1 MEDFKIITI
10 ENNESYV
17 TIDTLVKFSG
27 NAETAI
33 KSSVL
38 KYEVELGGFGLRNCK
53 EKANFLKI
61 KKGRHKGNMDWS
73 TVRFNEDQATFLL
86 SLMQNTPEV
95 VRFKVNLVKEFRRL
109 KDSKSQQTMLTP
121 IQHMEIANQ
130 MLVAENIQYEKKL
143 AQNKRMIASM
153 NIIES
158 STHDTGTTIPIE
170 EFCKI
175 VTDVIEGAKLGRT
188 KCYTILR
195 SMDFVMMKVNRPT
208 QRGIERKYVDYVEH
222 GGRYSTVLYI
232 NKANGLIK
240 LMVKHLQDNDILNEA
255 LGYPFHPELR
265 D

>member
-130 MLVAENIQYEKKL
+130 M
-143 AQNKRMIASM
+143 QN
-153 NIIES
+153 
-158 STHDTGTTIPIE
+158 H
-170 EFCKI
+170 
-175 VTDVIEGAKLGRT
+175 
-188 KCYTILR
+188 
-195 SMDFVMMKVNRPT
+195 
-208 QRGIERKYVDYVEH
+208 Q
-222 GGRYSTVLYI
+222 
-232 NKANGLIK
+232 
-240 LMVKHLQDNDILNEA
+240 
-255 LGYPFHPELR
+255 
-265 D
+265 